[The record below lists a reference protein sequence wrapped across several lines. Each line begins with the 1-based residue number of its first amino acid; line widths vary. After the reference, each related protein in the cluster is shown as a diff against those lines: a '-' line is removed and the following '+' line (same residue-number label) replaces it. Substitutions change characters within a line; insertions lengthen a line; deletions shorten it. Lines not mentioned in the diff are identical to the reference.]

1 MSQTGN
7 NQVVISGVGV
17 ISALGNGIE
26 PLWEAMLEGRTGLKR
41 IERFNPSGF
50 ASQVAGELSE
60 DEFEVRKIVPK
71 SHRKATK
78 VMCRDTELA
87 VGAAAA
93 AVENAGINTAGTS
106 DEPPTIDPSR
116 VGCHIGAGLISAE
129 VNELGAAL
137 VTSKKDDG
145 SFDLAHWGR
154 EGMQNLSP
162 LWLLKYLPNMLAC
175 HVTIVHDC
183 RGPSNTITCCEASS
197 GLSIAES
204 RRVIQRG
211 DADACLSGGAEDRV
225 NPLALYRQHC
235 TGRLAKTDGSGDMTT
250 VVRLFSDNA
259 SGTII
264 GEGGGILLIEHASTC
279 NERGGLPWCTIDG
292 IGCRQSCT
300 DSPLEADPR
309 AIESAINKAMS
320 DAGCNPSD
328 IDLIVPFG
336 SGIPSIDAAELEG
349 LTSIFS
355 EALQDIPTILT
366 IPYTGNCMAG
376 NGAICVG
383 VAAKAIKEQMV
394 PARIGT
400 EKTKGI
406 NASKCNATK
415 TSINR
420 VLVVTPS
427 EGGQCVAIILGR
439 IDP

>member
-1 MSQTGN
+1 MSSADATI
-7 NQVVISGVGV
+7 VISGVGV
-17 ISALGNGIE
+17 ITCLGVGVDS
-26 PLWEAMLEGRTGLKR
+26 LWEAMLEGRSGLKR
-41 IERFNPSGF
+41 IERFDPSGF
-50 ASQVAGELSE
+50 ASQVAGELAE
-60 DEFEVRKIVPK
+60 DEFKVRKIVPK

-87 VGAAAA
+87 VGAAAD
-93 AVENAGINTAGTS
+93 AVENARIITAGTS

-129 VNELGAAL
+129 VNELGSAL
-137 VTSKKDDG
+137 VTSKKEDG

-235 TGRLAKTDGSGDMTT
+235 TNRLAETDGSGDLTT
-250 VVRLFSDNA
+250 IVRPFSDDA
-259 SGTII
+259 TGTLV
-264 GEGGGILLIEHASTC
+264 GEGSGILLVENNDSC
-279 NERGGLPWCTIDG
+279 SKRGGTPWCTIDG
-292 IGCRQSCT
+292 IGCRQSFT
-300 DSPLEADPR
+300 DTPLEADPR
-309 AIESAINKAMS
+309 AIESAINKAMHE
-320 DAGCNPSD
+320 AHCEPGD
-328 IDLIVPFG
+328 IDLIVPLG
-336 SGIPSIDAAELEG
+336 SGIVKIDSVEVEG
-349 LTSIFS
+349 LTAIFG
-355 EALQDIPTILT
+355 EALQNIPTITT

-376 NGAICVG
+376 NGAICVA

-394 PARIGT
+394 PARLGSKIT
-400 EKTKGI
+400 TGI
-406 NASKCNATK
+406 DASICNAKK
-415 TSINR
+415 TSIEKA
-420 VLVVTPS
+420 LVITPS

-439 IDP
+439 IEA